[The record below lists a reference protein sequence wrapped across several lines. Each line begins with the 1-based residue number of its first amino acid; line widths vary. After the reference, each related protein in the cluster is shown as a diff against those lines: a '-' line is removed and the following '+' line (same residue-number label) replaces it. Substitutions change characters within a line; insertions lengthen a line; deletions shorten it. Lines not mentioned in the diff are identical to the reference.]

1 MKKFI
6 SIVLALAMIFC
17 FAACGK
23 KEEQPAKG
31 PGCYVTIV
39 NAGEIVVANEFV
51 EFEDFDKSGDYN
63 IDEVLHAAHKQFGKE
78 EDYASSASDWGLSIT
93 KLWGVDSTV
102 LGYAPFMYYLNNQ
115 MVMTDLTQ
123 PVVEGERV
131 NAFVFADQ
139 ATWSDSYTYFESNV
153 VKDGTLTTTIYK
165 IVNDANF
172 NPASVPAEGA
182 EVFLGETSI
191 GKTDAEG
198 KVTYKLGSEK
208 NFRLTVKGEGLVP
221 NVCDVAVQ

>member
-31 PGCYVTIV
+31 PGVYVTIV
-39 NAGEIVVANEFV
+39 NAGDIVVANEFV
-51 EFEDFDKSGDYN
+51 ELEDFDGNGAYN

-78 EDYASSASDWGLSIT
+78 EDYASATTEWGLGIT
-93 KLWGVDSTV
+93 KLWGDESGAYGYFVDHASAMS
-102 LGYAPFMYYLNNQ
+102 L
-115 MVMTDLTQ
+115 DD
-123 PVVEGERV
+123 PVVEGQIV
-131 NAFVFADQ
+131 VAFVYADK
-139 ATWSDSYTYFESNV
+139 TNFSDTYAFVESAV
-153 VKDGTLTTTIYK
+153 VQDGTLTVHVCKSGFDENWAPVTL
-165 IVNDANF
+165 D
-172 NPASVPAEGA
+172 AEGA
-182 EVFLGETSI
+182 EVFLNDTSL

-208 NFRLTVKGEGLVP
+208 NFKLTVKGESLVP
-221 NVCDVAVQ
+221 YVCEVAVQ

>member
-39 NAGEIVVANEFV
+39 KAGEIVVANEFV
-51 EFEDFDKSGDYN
+51 EFEDFDESGDYN
-63 IDEVLHAAHKQFGKE
+63 IDEVLRAAHKQFGKE
-78 EDYASSASDWGLSIT
+78 EDYASSKSDWGLSIT
-93 KLWGVDSTV
+93 KLWGDES
-102 LGYAPFMYYLNNQ
+102 GAFSYYKNDE
-115 MVMTDLTQ
+115 MVMTDLSEA
-123 PVVEGERV
+123 VVDGERV

-139 ATWSDSYTYFESNV
+139 TNWSDAYTYFESNV
-153 VKDGTLTTTIYK
+153 VQDGTLTTTVFK
-165 IVNDANF
+165 MGFDENW